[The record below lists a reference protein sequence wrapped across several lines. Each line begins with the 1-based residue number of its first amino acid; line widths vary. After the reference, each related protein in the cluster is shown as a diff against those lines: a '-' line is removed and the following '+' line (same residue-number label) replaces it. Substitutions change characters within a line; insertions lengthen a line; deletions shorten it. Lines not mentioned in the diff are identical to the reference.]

1 MTYKKLLKKVAKEYG
16 TTPEEVDRE
25 MREAIK
31 AAGLNSRA
39 AKMRLFFINTIHYC
53 CAWNAAAR
61 VNTVSGNTQ
70 TN

>member
-31 AAGLNSRA
+31 VAGLNISPQA
-39 AKMRLFFINTIHYC
+39 FIALCSAKVKKDYK
-53 CAWNAAAR
+53 
-61 VNTVSGNTQ
+61 
-70 TN
+70 

>member
-31 AAGLNSRA
+31 AAGLNISPQA
-39 AKMRLFFINTIHYC
+39 FIALCSTKAKKTINRNQYNI
-53 CAWNAAAR
+53 
-61 VNTVSGNTQ
+61 SSIPF
-70 TN
+70 

>member
-31 AAGLNSRA
+31 AAGLNISPQA
-39 AKMRLFFINTIHYC
+39 FIALCSTKTKKTI
-53 CAWNAAAR
+53 NR
-61 VNTVSGNTQ
+61 N
-70 TN
+70 